1 MLRVCKSTHRYSE
14 RFIIMDFGL
23 FDAQGSFL
31 FHWILFVLNF
41 PLIVSAP
48 PLAFICL
55 IHFILLCFFYVIWRW
70 LHCCKKH
77 TVGRSL
83 THSESLPF
91 PSIMKQNNFLFN
103 TDEFG
108 PTYVTLFYVLWWV
121 WDFFFSVSLIG
132 FCLWLRILLFSFLAI
147 WKVYFSPLCYV
158 IIEFKMFL
166 FPSPILSHLC
176 NYKFN

>member
-121 WDFFFSVSLIG
+121 WDFFFFCVSY
-132 FCLWLRILLFSFLAI
+132 WLLSLATYFALFI
-147 WKVYFSPLCYV
+147 FSDLEG
-158 IIEFKMFL
+158 IFFSTL
-166 FPSPILSHLC
+166 LC
-176 NYKFN
+176 NHRV